1 MTVAVVPFRHIPN
14 SNQNRI
20 CARVK
25 KVEKNEKVEKVEKM
39 NMFTHL
45 NPLMIYKSLIFT

>member
-25 KVEKNEKVEKVEKM
+25 KVEKNEKVEKM